1 MRRLLI
7 LTFSALFSSSV
18 ALVAHAAVTETAIA
32 EMRPPKLLSEFGFFS
47 DLTKQ
52 EPANGVIPF
61 DIATPL
67 FSDHALKKRFV
78 YVPAGRVATYD
89 PREAFA
95 FPVGTA
101 LIKTFYYSAD
111 LRQQEED
118 IRLIETRLLL
128 RQERGWQ
135 AWAYI
140 WNDEQ
145 TDAVLNVTGASFPV
159 ETIGPNGS
167 PLTIDYS
174 VPNKNQCKGC
184 HAINGEIV
192 PIGPK
197 ARNLN
202 KAYPYKRGTDN
213 QLAFW
218 QQSGIL
224 GGMPPL
230 ETIDAVPNWRDE
242 AEPVDARARA
252 WLDVNC
258 AHCHRPEG
266 AASNSG
272 LNLGWHEQDRL
283 ALGVGKRPVAA
294 GRGSGGREFSIVPGD
309 PDGSIIVHRAASTEP
324 GVMMPELG
332 RSVTDPDAVALLR
345 RWIEEMER

>member
-1 MRRLLI
+1 MRRLLV
-7 LTFSALFSSSV
+7 LALAALFSISTTSV
-18 ALVAHAAVTETAIA
+18 VHAGTDEAAIVAK
-32 EMRPPKLLSEFGFFS
+32 RPQKLLSQFGFFS
-47 DLTKQ
+47 DLAKQ
-52 EPANGVIPF
+52 KPSKGVVPF

-67 FSDHALKKRFV
+67 FTDHALKKRFV
-78 YVPAGRVATYD
+78 YVPAGQAATYN

-111 LRQQEED
+111 LRRPDEN
-118 IRLIETRLLL
+118 IRLVETRLLL

-140 WNDEQ
+140 WNEEQ
-145 TDAVLNVTGASFPV
+145 TDAVLNITGASFPV
-159 ETIGPNGS
+159 ETVGLNGK
-167 PLTIDYS
+167 PLGINYS

-184 HAINGEIV
+184 HAKDGEIV

-197 ARNLN
+197 TRNLN
-202 KAYPYKRGTDN
+202 KIYPYELGAEN

-218 QQSGIL
+218 QKTGIL
-224 GGMPPL
+224 DNLPLL
-230 ETIDAVPNWRDE
+230 ETVDAVPDWRDE
-242 AEPVDARARA
+242 AEPVNARARA
-252 WLDVNC
+252 WLDINC

-266 AASNSG
+266 PASNSG
-272 LNLGWHEQDRL
+272 LNLGWHVEDRV

-294 GRGSGGREFSIVPGD
+294 GRGSGGREFSILPGD
-309 PDGSIIVHRAASTEP
+309 PGGSIIVHRAASTEP

-332 RSVTDPDAVALLR
+332 RSVADPDAVALLR
-345 RWIEEMER
+345 RWIEEME